1 MDGVEDIIAVAGG
14 ILIVLIPV
22 AGLTAR
28 FALKPL
34 IETIARV
41 MQARQGTEAVQLVER
56 RVALLEQELAALRA
70 EVQQVGDAKEFYRRL
85 AEPSPAPANAER
97 AGDG

>member
-1 MDGVEDIIAVAGG
+1 MDIEGVIAVTGG

-41 MQARQGTEAVQLVER
+41 MQQRRGDESLQLVER
-56 RVALLEQELAALRA
+56 RLALLEKEMSAMRTDFDQLSDAAYFHRQLAAPPREA
-70 EVQQVGDAKEFYRRL
+70 SDA
-85 AEPSPAPANAER
+85 S
-97 AGDG
+97 

>member
-1 MDGVEDIIAVAGG
+1 MNLESLIAVTGG

-34 IETIARV
+34 IETIAGV
-41 MQARQGTEAVQLVER
+41 MKARQGNEAVQLVER
-56 RVALLEQELAALRA
+56 RVALLEQELAAMRTEL
-70 EVQQVGDAKEFYRRL
+70 QQVSDGHAFDRKL
-85 AEPSPAPANAER
+85 ADPSSVSRSQIGN
-97 AGDG
+97 G

>member
-1 MDGVEDIIAVAGG
+1 MDLQSLIAVTGG

-41 MQARQGTEAVQLVER
+41 MQARQGNEAVQLVER
-56 RVALLEQELAALRA
+56 RVALLEQELAAMRTEL
-70 EVQQVGDAKEFYRRL
+70 QQVSDGRAFDRKL
-85 AEPSPAPANAER
+85 ADTSSAPRDPAAN
-97 AGDG
+97 G

>member
-1 MDGVEDIIAVAGG
+1 MDMEGIIAVTGG

-56 RVALLEQELAALRA
+56 RVALLEQELAAMRA
-70 EVQQVGDAKEFYRRL
+70 EMQQVGDAKEFYRRL
-85 AEPSPAPANAER
+85 AEQSPSSADAGR
-97 AGDG
+97 AGNG